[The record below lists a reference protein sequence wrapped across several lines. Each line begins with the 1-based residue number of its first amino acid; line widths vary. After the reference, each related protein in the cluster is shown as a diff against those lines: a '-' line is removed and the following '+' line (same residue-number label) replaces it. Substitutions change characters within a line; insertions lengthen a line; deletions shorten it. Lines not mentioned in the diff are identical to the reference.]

1 MNGRLFIILLG
12 VAVAQCCG
20 ATSVSKGYLASIG
33 PYPVR
38 FLLLSH
44 QAFSPRVDYLP
55 NPAQPTNESKVT
67 NGTNSIGETQPTF
80 INISPELYGPQLPQT
95 NVTAQMDQTT
105 ATPQQNNE
113 ISPDTSGTN
122 AVANIPVNTNAVIP
136 PQIFVNYFKQQA
148 GFATN
153 KTTVIVP
160 TFMPPPPPSQPSSSA
175 TYIVK

>member
-1 MNGRLFIILLG
+1 MNGKLFIILLG

-55 NPAQPTNESKVT
+55 FPAQPTNDTKVSGLT
-67 NGTNSIGETQPTF
+67 NTASETQPIF

-95 NVTAQMDQTT
+95 NATT
-105 ATPQQNNE
+105 QIDPTTINPQQNNE
-113 ISPDTSGTN
+113 ISPDNSGTN
-122 AVANIPVNTNAVIP
+122 AVANIPLNTNAVIP
-136 PQIFVNYFKQQA
+136 TQIFVNYFKQQA

-153 KTTVIVP
+153 KTTIIVP
-160 TFMPPPPPSQPSSSA
+160 AFMPPPPPSQPSSSA